1 MCYAIEDDEA
11 EAYYRK
17 VADELERIA
26 EAVRL
31 QPDLDHDLS
40 VRLREFAHQIR
51 LDTRLSGMP
60 LGVTLN

>member
-31 QPDLDHDLS
+31 HPGLDHDLS
-40 VRLREFAHQIR
+40 ERLREFANQIR
-51 LDTRLSGMP
+51 LDTGLSCMP
-60 LGVTLN
+60 IGAALN